1 MTQSNITLDEYKTS
15 IQCLMNVA
23 LSQDNYASEAAAEVL
38 LSLSNAPHW
47 KLDLGKLHHLDDD
60 KFNAALQCIYG
71 KRKFI
76 IEPDQI
82 VKNSLA
88 KFAKIKD
95 QYKHLKF
102 I

>member
-1 MTQSNITLDEYKTS
+1 MTQSNITLDEYKTC
-15 IQCLMNVA
+15 IQSLMNVA
-23 LSQDNYASEAAAEVL
+23 LSQDNYASEAAAEVI
-38 LSLSNAPHW
+38 LSLNNAPHW

-60 KFNAALQCIYG
+60 KFNAALQCILG

-88 KFAKIKD
+88 KFVKIKT